1 MAVSIEQLE
10 AFVATEQAGSF
21 SAAARKCGKAQSVIS
36 SLVSNLEVDLGVN
49 LFDRSQRYPRL
60 TDAGESLLERARN
73 LIEQRERLMAIA
85 QGLSL
90 DVEARLTLAIAQHV
104 RIKNLGGLF
113 QEFETKY
120 PHVQIT
126 LRAGSVQDVQT
137 WVEGDIAQLGIITQ
151 LEEVPAGCDFRALGQ
166 LKLTGIACVDHPIAR
181 LTEVTWEDLKQYRQ
195 ILLQEFEISS
205 QTRWLVS
212 PDVWSVSRVDD
223 ALDLVEANL
232 GWAVLPLHVV
242 AKGIAA
248 KKLIQLPLV
257 FEQEK
262 ELSHGVDIIWSSKRP
277 LGPAATDLM
286 KWLSTEDAILN
297 KDQSL

>member
-113 QEFETKY
+113 QEFQTKY

-137 WVEGDIAQLGIITQ
+137 WVERDVAQLGIITQ
-151 LEEVPAGCDFRALGQ
+151 LDEVPTGCDFRALGH
-166 LKLTGIACVDHPIAR
+166 LKLTGVACAEHPIAQ

-223 ALDLVEANL
+223 ALDLVDANL

-262 ELSHGVDIIWSSKRP
+262 ELSHGVDIIWSSKRL

-286 KWLSTEDAILN
+286 KRLSTEDAILN
-297 KDQSL
+297 KDQAL

>member
-60 TDAGESLLERARN
+60 TDAGQSLLERARS

-113 QEFETKY
+113 QGFQTKY

-137 WVEGDIAQLGIITQ
+137 WVERDVAQLGIITQ
-151 LEEVPAGCDFRALGQ
+151 QEDVPTGYDFRALGH
-166 LKLTGIACVDHPIAR
+166 LKLTGVACAEHPIAQ

-223 ALDLVEANL
+223 ALDLVNANL

-248 KKLIQLPLV
+248 KKLMQLPLV

-286 KWLSTEDAILN
+286 KRLSTEDAILN